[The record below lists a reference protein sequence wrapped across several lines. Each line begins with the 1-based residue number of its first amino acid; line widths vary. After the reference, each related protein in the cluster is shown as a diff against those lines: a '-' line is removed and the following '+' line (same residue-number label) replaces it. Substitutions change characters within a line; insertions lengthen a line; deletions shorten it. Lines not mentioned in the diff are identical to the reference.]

1 MKLQTLVSTPQLQKI
16 TIDDEAI
23 VEKYGEEIDFYIYD
37 RQDMDTYM
45 SLATLGEDTSIS
57 AVSKVVS
64 KIILT
69 EDGNRILEDNQQL
82 PMDMMLKVVEE
93 TVKHLGNSMTQTSN
107 K

>member
-57 AVSKVVS
+57 TVAKVVS

>member
-57 AVSKVVS
+57 TVAKVVS

-82 PMDMMLKVVEE
+82 PMDMMMKVVEE

>member
-1 MKLQTLVSTPQLQKI
+1 MKLQALVSTPQLQKI

-57 AVSKVVS
+57 TVAKVVS

-82 PMDMMLKVVEE
+82 PMDMMMKVVEE

>member
-1 MKLQTLVSTPQLQKI
+1 MKLQALVSTPQLQKI

-57 AVSKVVS
+57 TVAKVVS

>member
-1 MKLQTLVSTPQLQKI
+1 MKLQALVSTPQLQKI

-57 AVSKVVS
+57 AVAKVVS

-82 PMDMMLKVVEE
+82 PMDMMMKVVEE